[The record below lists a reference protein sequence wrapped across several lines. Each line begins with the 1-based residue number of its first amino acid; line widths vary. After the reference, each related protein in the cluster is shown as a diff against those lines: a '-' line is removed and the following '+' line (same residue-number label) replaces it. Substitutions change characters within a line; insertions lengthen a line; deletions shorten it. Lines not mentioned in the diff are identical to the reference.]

1 MLGEPRHLGPLCG
14 VLDRLA
20 GCLLVFTTV
29 FTTLSQA
36 LQFGREKAKCLSGWE
51 KSHSHICGFRA
62 LFHCYGHFK
71 DVKIKRR
78 KVELSANFAA
88 DRVYN

>member
-36 LQFGREKAKCLSGWE
+36 LQFGVEGRRPSAYQG
-51 KSHSHICGFRA
+51 GRRA
-62 LFHCYGHFK
+62 TVTSAVLEHFSIVMAILK
-71 DVKIKRR
+71 M
-78 KVELSANFAA
+78 
-88 DRVYN
+88 